1 MSCVVCVHTCTG
13 GITCTVFFRVCTAHV
28 LSHTGVRAWA
38 PKSHRGSARVGMHDR
53 AREVPHTYLGNAAL
67 VGCAH
72 SQQRAH
78 ATKARKKQRTRQ
90 TD

>member
-53 AREVPHTYLGNAAL
+53 AREVHTP
-67 VGCAH
+67 
-72 SQQRAH
+72 
-78 ATKARKKQRTRQ
+78 T
-90 TD
+90 